1 MNTFE
6 DFLNQLDN
14 PEHAAKLESIFD
26 WIEEQYPQLE
36 KVIKWN
42 QPMFLHKG
50 TYIIGFS
57 TAKAHIAVS
66 PEQATIQEFEEA
78 INQVGYSQ
86 SKMIFRIK
94 WSQDVDYS
102 LFEKLID
109 FQLKEKE
116 NYPKFWR
123 SVK

>member
-14 PEHAAKLESIFD
+14 PEHAAKLSSIFD

-42 QPMFLHKG
+42 QPLFIYND

-57 TAKAHIAVS
+57 TAKGHISIS
-66 PEQATIQEFEEA
+66 PEQATIQEFEKDIDEA
-78 INQVGYSQ
+78 GYSQ

>member
-6 DFLNQLDN
+6 DYLNQLDN
-14 PEHAAKLESIFD
+14 PEHAAKLERIFD
-26 WIEEQYPQLE
+26 WIEKQYPELE

-42 QPMFLHKG
+42 QPMYIYNG

-57 TAKAHIAVS
+57 TAKGHISIS
-66 PEQATIQEFEEA
+66 PEQATIQEYEEE
-78 INQVGYSQ
+78 IDESGYSQ

-94 WSQDVDYS
+94 WTQDVDYS

-109 FQLKEKE
+109 YQLKEKE